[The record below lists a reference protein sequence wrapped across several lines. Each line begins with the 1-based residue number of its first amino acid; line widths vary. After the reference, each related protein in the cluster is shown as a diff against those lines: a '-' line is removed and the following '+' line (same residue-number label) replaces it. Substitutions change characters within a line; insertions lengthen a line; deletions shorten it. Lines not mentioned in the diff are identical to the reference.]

1 MEQLDVVIIGF
12 LVSLAKATV
21 SVLMFSTITF
31 LLLRLANKLSGIHFE
46 TTYRT
51 IQYDPKAVAIYLSV
65 RYAVLGLGNAYI
77 IASNF
82 LY

>member
-1 MEQLDVVIIGF
+1 MDQIDVVMVGF
-12 LVSLAKATV
+12 LVSLAKATI

-31 LLLRLANKLSGIHFE
+31 LLLRVANKLSGIHFE
-46 TTYRT
+46 SSYSL
-51 IQYDPKAVAIYLSV
+51 IQTDPKAVSIYLSV

>member
-1 MEQLDVVIIGF
+1 MDQIDVVVIGF
-12 LVSLAKATV
+12 LVSLAKATI

-31 LLLRLANKLSGIHFE
+31 LLLRVANKLSGINFGMS
-46 TTYRT
+46 YSL
-51 IQYDPKAVAIYLSV
+51 IQNDPKALSIYLSV

>member
-1 MEQLDVVIIGF
+1 MEQFDIVIVGF

-31 LLLRLANKLSGIHFE
+31 LLLRIADKLSSIRFAHAYLVVS
-46 TTYRT
+46 T
-51 IQYDPKAVAIYLSV
+51 DPKALAVYLSA

>member
-1 MEQLDVVIIGF
+1 MDQIDVVTIGF
-12 LVSLAKATV
+12 FVSLAKATI
-21 SVLMFSTITF
+21 SVVMFSAITF
-31 LLLRLANKLSGIHFE
+31 LLLRLANKLSGVSFDSAY
-46 TTYRT
+46 TT
-51 IQYDPKAVAIYLSV
+51 ISGDPKALSVYLSV

>member
-1 MEQLDVVIIGF
+1 MEQLDIVILGF
-12 LVSLAKATV
+12 LVSLTKAAV

-31 LLLRLANKLSGIHFE
+31 LLLRLANKLSGVHFE
-46 TTYRT
+46 TAFSK
-51 IQYDPKAVAIYLSV
+51 IEADPKALSVYLSV
-65 RYAVLGLGNAYI
+65 RYAALCLGNAYI

>member
-1 MEQLDVVIIGF
+1 MDQIDVVTIGF
-12 LVSLAKATV
+12 FVSLAKATI

-31 LLLRLANKLSGIHFE
+31 LLLRVANKLSGVHFE
-46 TTYRT
+46 SSYREIST
-51 IQYDPKAVAIYLSV
+51 DANALAIYLSV

>member
-1 MEQLDVVIIGF
+1 MDQIDVVVVGF
-12 LVSLAKATV
+12 LVSLAKATI

-31 LLLRLANKLSGIHFE
+31 LLLRVANKLSGIRFE
-46 TTYRT
+46 HAYMVVGT
-51 IQYDPKAVAIYLSV
+51 DPKALSIYLSV

>member
-1 MEQLDVVIIGF
+1 MDQIDVVVVGF
-12 LVSLAKATV
+12 LVSLAKATI

-31 LLLRLANKLSGIHFE
+31 LLLRVANKLSGISFNSAYM
-46 TTYRT
+46 TLSGNP
-51 IQYDPKAVAIYLSV
+51 QALSMYLSV

>member
-1 MEQLDVVIIGF
+1 MDQIDVVTIGF
-12 LVSLAKATV
+12 FVSLAKATI

-31 LLLRLANKLSGIHFE
+31 ILLRVANKLSGIHFE
-46 TTYRT
+46 TSYQL
-51 IQYDPKAVAIYLSV
+51 IQNDARALSAYLSV

>member
-1 MEQLDVVIIGF
+1 MEQLDVVQLGF
-12 LVSLAKATV
+12 FVSLAKAAV

-46 TTYRT
+46 SSYSL
-51 IQYDPKAVAIYLSV
+51 IQNNPVALSIYLSV

-82 LY
+82 MY

>member
-1 MEQLDVVIIGF
+1 MEQFDVVFLGF
-12 LVSLAKATV
+12 LVSLTKATV

-31 LLLRLANKLSGIHFE
+31 LLLRVANKLSGIHFE
-46 TTYRT
+46 SSYSL
-51 IQYDPKAVAIYLSV
+51 IQTDPKALSIYLGV

-82 LY
+82 MY

>member
-1 MEQLDVVIIGF
+1 MDQIDVVVVGF
-12 LVSLAKATV
+12 LVSLAKATI

-31 LLLRLANKLSGIHFE
+31 LLLRVANKLSGIHFE
-46 TTYRT
+46 SSYTR
-51 IQYDPKAVAIYLSV
+51 IEDNAQALSMYLSV

>member
-1 MEQLDVVIIGF
+1 MDQIDVVVIGF
-12 LVSLAKATV
+12 LVSLAKATI
-21 SVLMFSTITF
+21 SVIMFSTITF

-46 TTYRT
+46 SSYRE
-51 IQYDPKAVAIYLSV
+51 IALDPKALSVYLSV

-82 LY
+82 MY

>member
-1 MEQLDVVIIGF
+1 MEQFDVVFLGF

-31 LLLRLANKLSGIHFE
+31 LLLRLANKLSGINFGMS
-46 TTYRT
+46 YSL
-51 IQYDPKAVAIYLSV
+51 IQNDPKAVAIYLSV

-82 LY
+82 MY